1 MLYEQ
6 VLQKDSTNA
15 EVYHRRGTC
24 FSQLGK
30 PLEAEPYLQQVLRID
45 SDYAKSYYNLGLI
58 RVNNSQYK
66 EGLALFQAFHEREPL
81 DPDGPYNIAFAF
93 ASLSQKDSFDAYFKL
108 ALELEPHMLYAYENG
123 PETYLYFGENDK
135 AEYFIEKGLLQF
147 PNEAGLYTKAVSLY
161 EQSGN
166 TKRVL
171 DVYQRAKKQFPLE
184 FSWYLGVAIKRIKV
198 NTSPK
203 CLSRFHQN

>member
-1 MLYEQ
+1 MNFLPTPFLVFFLFSSLSNFAQTQSALHKQADSLYLARDFTTAGMLYEQ

-81 DPDGPYNIAFAF
+81 DPDCSYNDTAF
-93 ASLSQKDSFDAYFKL
+93 
-108 ALELEPHMLYAYENG
+108 
-123 PETYLYFGENDK
+123 
-135 AEYFIEKGLLQF
+135 
-147 PNEAGLYTKAVSLY
+147 V
-161 EQSGN
+161 
-166 TKRVL
+166 
-171 DVYQRAKKQFPLE
+171 
-184 FSWYLGVAIKRIKV
+184 
-198 NTSPK
+198 
-203 CLSRFHQN
+203 